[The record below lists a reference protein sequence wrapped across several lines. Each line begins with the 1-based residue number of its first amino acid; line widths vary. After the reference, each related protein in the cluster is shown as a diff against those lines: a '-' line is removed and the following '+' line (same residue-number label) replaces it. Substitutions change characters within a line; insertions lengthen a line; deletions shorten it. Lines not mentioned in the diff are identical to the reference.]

1 MGLAEGFTGRE
12 MTLIDDKAEV
22 AMGGLPQNGMSAQ
35 ALPCA
40 RHVGRVF
47 MGVYGLAYTGLWMA
61 LLSPILVGLAMRVRV
76 IDPLHADDSLS
87 LVVGVGALT
96 ALFANPFFG
105 RLSDRT
111 TSRCGMRRPWLVGG
125 ALGGV
130 AGLMLVAQAASVA
143 QLLLGWCITQLA
155 YNAQLA
161 ALAAIFA
168 DQIPASQRGTVSG
181 IVSVSLPLGMV
192 GGTFLVETLADSTLA
207 IFLVPA
213 VIALACALAL
223 AFVLQDN
230 PLVSVQPSR
239 YGWRGFLGSFWLNP
253 LRFPDF
259 AWAWSS
265 RFLLFAGVAVL
276 LTYQEFYLIHQ
287 MNCPPSE
294 APHRIF
300 LSTLVQACML
310 AVFGLLGGRLSDV
323 VGRRKIFVFGAALV
337 YALALLLI
345 AVTDSY
351 RWFLVGMAITGIAQG
366 TYLAVDLALLN
377 DVLPE
382 RETHAARNLGIFN
395 IASVLPQLLMPAVAP
410 GILAASG
417 GSFTALFVIAA
428 TLVALGAWAI
438 LPVRGVR

>member
-1 MGLAEGFTGRE
+1 
-12 MTLIDDKAEV
+12 MTVIDDKIDV
-22 AMGGLPQNGMSAQ
+22 AMPGLPPDGMTVRA
-35 ALPCA
+35 APRA
-40 RHVGRVF
+40 RRVGRLF
-47 MGVYGLAYTGLWMA
+47 MAVYGLAYTGMWMA
-61 LLSPILVGLAMRVRV
+61 LLTPILVGLAMRVRV
-76 IDPLHADDSLS
+76 IDPAHADDSLS

-96 ALFANPFFG
+96 ALLGNPFFG

-111 TSRCGMRRPWLVGG
+111 TSRYGMRRPWLIGG
-125 ALGGV
+125 ALAGV
-130 AGLMLVAQAASVA
+130 AGLAVVAQAMSVP

-161 ALAAIFA
+161 ALAAILS
-168 DQIPASQRGTVSG
+168 DQVPPSQRGTVSG
-181 IVSVSLPLGMV
+181 IVSISVPLGMV
-192 GGTFLVETLADSTLA
+192 CGTFLVQTLVDSTLA

-213 VIALACALAL
+213 AMALAGALVL
-223 AFVLQDN
+223 AFLLHDHRLAPTQR
-230 PLVSVQPSR
+230 PA
-239 YGWRGFLGSFWLNP
+239 YGWRGFLGSFWINP

-259 AWAWSS
+259 AWTWSS

-287 MNCPPSE
+287 LHCPPGE
-294 APHRIF
+294 VAHWIF
-300 LSTLVQACML
+300 LSTLVQSGML
-310 AVFGLLGGRLSDV
+310 AVFSVLGGSFSDAV
-323 VGRRKIFVFGAALV
+323 RRRRVFVSGAALL

-345 AVTDSY
+345 AFTASY
-351 RWFLVGMAITGIAQG
+351 GWFLAGMAMTGIAQG

-395 IASVLPQLLMPAVAP
+395 IASVLPQLLMPAIAP

-417 GSFTALFVIAA
+417 GSYTALFVMAA
-428 TLVALGAWAI
+428 TLVVLGAWTI